1 MALGRRLTSPLL
13 VALLWAAQAG
23 AQDATGTIRGR
34 VLDAPSQ
41 QPLASVNVV
50 VEGTN
55 LGALTRDDGNFVVTG
70 VPAGARRVRVTRIGY
85 APQTQDVT
93 VTGGGSSE
101 VNFSLDRQATVLQ
114 EVVSVGYGTQRR
126 EAITGSV
133 ATVDAEKANVGVV
146 VNANQMIQGRVAGVN
161 ITQNSG
167 EPGAGSQ
174 IRIRGGT
181 SISASN
187 EPLYVID
194 GVPIDNTPA
203 EPGTIGIGGSPSLPR
218 NPLNLINPNDI
229 ESITVLKDASSTAI
243 YGSRAANG
251 VILIQTKNGS
261 RTARPAVDYDTYV
274 AFAQPAKELDLLS
287 GPEFDAYV
295 RQQVALYATD
305 STKGLK
311 PTALNNLGGRNT
323 DWQDAVTRDYGF
335 THNHNLA
342 FASGGQDT
350 RYRASLNFMDQQGVL
365 IVNGLRR
372 YQGRLNATHEALEH
386 KLRLGLNLNA
396 SQLNNIYIPTEND
409 GGFEGGVLQNM
420 VIFNPTQ
427 PVTRYDAGVKRDVY
441 YEVGGGTQ
449 SVRNPVALA
458 NQIRDEGVSNR
469 VLGNASLE
477 ADIWN
482 GLTATST
489 LGIDRLQ
496 GTRRTYWPKN
506 SPVGA
511 TPAGLARQA
520 ERENQ
525 LATFNALLKYQR
537 NFADVHAFDV
547 TGGYEY
553 SIFEQ
558 NEFGAQAEAFISD
571 ATGFNNLGG
580 GSNIIRP
587 YSLRERWRLAS
598 FLSRANYGL
607 MDRYFVTGVL
617 RYDGSSRFPDE
628 NQWALFP
635 AISGSWRI
643 SEESFFPKTFVN
655 DLKIRAGWGLQGNP
669 AVRPYAPLPLLE
681 PTARYVFGNSAVTGI
696 APTRNPNPDL
706 KWETTAQTNI
716 ALDYGFL
723 DSRFTGSLEY
733 YVKNTRDLLLEVDVP
748 APAFVNRRLEN
759 IGRVRNAGVEF
770 SIEALA
776 YQAANLEWSSG
787 LTFEA
792 ERNKVIDIGKR
803 VIPSGNISGQGQ
815 SGQYAQRIMT
825 GYPLGTFF
833 GAEYVGVNSAGQ
845 QIFADYDANGR
856 RVGTTTT
863 PNEDDF
869 QVIGNANPDFTIG
882 WRNNVNWRKFDLSM
896 LVRGVFGNDVF
907 NNTSLLFFSKS
918 NILQSKNT
926 LRGALSDGT
935 NLKEPAKYSSRWIE
949 DGSFV
954 RISNLTL
961 GYTFDVPGVGARL
974 QNTRAYLSIDN
985 LALFTD
991 YSGYDPEVHTDVGLA
1006 SRGIDYLKY
1015 PRTRTYSLGARFAF

>member
-1 MALGRRLTSPLL
+1 MALGRCLTSA
-13 VALLWAAQAG
+13 VAGLLLWTAQVG
-23 AQDATGTIRGR
+23 AQEATGTIRGR
-34 VLDAPSQ
+34 VVDGPSQ

-50 VEGTN
+50 IEGTQ
-55 LGALTRDDGNFVVTG
+55 LGALTRDDGGFVVTG
-70 VPAGARRVRVTRIGY
+70 VPAGTQRVRVTRIGY
-85 APQTQDVT
+85 APQTREVA
-93 VTGGGSSE
+93 VAGGATAE
-101 VNFSLDRQATVLQ
+101 IQFALERQATVLQ

-133 ATVDAEKANVGVV
+133 ATVDAEQANVGVV
-146 VNANQMIQGRVAGVN
+146 VNPNQMIQGRVAGVN

-187 EPLYVID
+187 DPLYVID

-203 EPGTIGIGGSPSLPR
+203 EPQTIGIGGSPSLPR

-274 AFAQPAKELDLLS
+274 AVALPAEELDLLS
-287 GPEFDAYV
+287 ASEFRSFV
-295 RQQVALYATD
+295 QQQVALYQTD
-305 STKGLK
+305 TTKGLK
-311 PTALNNLGGRNT
+311 PTALNNLGSANT
-323 DWQDAVTRDYGF
+323 DWQDAVTRKGW
-335 THNHNLA
+335 THNHNLS
-342 FASGGQDT
+342 FASGGQET
-350 RYRASLNFMDQQGVL
+350 RYRASINMMDQKGVM

-372 YQGRLNATHEALEH
+372 YQGRLNATHEALDH

-396 SQLNNIYIPTEND
+396 SQLNNIYIPMENE
-409 GGFEGGVLQNM
+409 GGFEGGVLQNT

-427 PVTRYDAGVKRDVY
+427 PITVFDNAMRQDVY
-441 YEVGGGTQ
+441 YEVGAGTQ

-469 VLGNASLE
+469 ILGNASLE

-482 GLTATST
+482 GITASST

-496 GTRRTYWPKN
+496 GTRRTYWPRN

-525 LATFNALLKYQR
+525 LATFNALLKYQQQ
-537 NFADVHAFDV
+537 FAGIHGFDL

-553 SIFEQ
+553 SIFQ
-558 NEFGAQAEAFISD
+558 QDEFGAQAEAFISD
-571 ATGFNNLGG
+571 VTGFNNLGG

-598 FLSRANYGL
+598 FLSRANYSL
-607 MDRYFVTGVL
+607 MDRYFLTGVL
-617 RYDGSSRFPDE
+617 RYDGSSRFPDD

-635 AISGSWRI
+635 AVSGSWRI
-643 SEESFFPKTFVN
+643 SEEAFFPKTIFSE
-655 DLKIRAGWGLQGNP
+655 LKVRAGWGLQGNP
-669 AVRPYAPLPLLE
+669 AVRAYAALPLLE
-681 PTARYVFGNSAVTGI
+681 PTSRYVFGNSAVTGI

-723 DSRFTGSLEY
+723 DQRFTGSLEY
-733 YVKNTRDLLLEVDVP
+733 YIKNTRDLLLEVDVP
-748 APAFVNRRLEN
+748 APAFVSRRLEN
-759 IGRVRNAGVEF
+759 IGRVRNSGVEF
-770 SIEALA
+770 TLEAAVL
-776 YQAANLEWSSG
+776 QSPSLEWSSG

-803 VIPSGNISGQGQ
+803 VIQSGQISGQGQ
-815 SGQYAQRIMT
+815 SGQFSQRIMT
-825 GYPLGTFF
+825 GHPLGTFF
-833 GAEYVGVNSAGQ
+833 GAEFVGVNAAGQ
-845 QIFADYDANGR
+845 QLFADYQNGQ

-863 PNEDDF
+863 PGEDDF
-869 QVIGNANPDFTIG
+869 QVIGDANPDFTIG
-882 WRNNVNWRKFDLSM
+882 FRNNVNWRKFDVSM
-896 LVRGVFGNDVF
+896 LIRGVFGNDVF
-907 NNTSLLFFSKS
+907 NNTSLVYFTKS

-954 RISNLTL
+954 RLSNITV
-961 GYTFDVPGVGARL
+961 GYTFDIPAAGARF
-974 QNTRAYLSIDN
+974 QNTRVYLSGDN
-985 LALFTD
+985 LLLLSD

-1015 PRTRTYSLGARFAF
+1015 PRSRTFSLGARVSF